1 MTEERTVLLE
11 RIATC
16 VAQGKVNEASK
27 IPPDMAGQPGAVE
40 LVRQALDL
48 GIEPMTVINEGLSV
62 GMRRVGDLFSQ
73 QKAFIPDMLLASRA
87 FTAALEVVKERF
99 NFGEGDARG
108 VFIIGTVLGD
118 LHDIGKNL
126 VAHIVAGAG
135 YHVVDLGVN
144 VPPERFVEEARK
156 YEHCAVG
163 LSTLLTTTMPN
174 MEKTVKLLRE
184 QCPQVPVIVG
194 GAPVSDSFA
203 SRIGANARGEDPRDA
218 VRWLDE
224 TFSPA

>member
-1 MTEERTVLLE
+1 MTDDARMLLE
-11 RIATC
+11 QIAEC
-16 VAQGKVNEASK
+16 IARGKVNAESK

-40 LVRQALDL
+40 RVQLALEM
-48 GIEPMTVINEGLSV
+48 GIEPMTVLHEGLSV

-87 FTAALEVVKERF
+87 FTAALEVIKKRF
-99 NFGEGDARG
+99 TYGESNARG
-108 VFIIGTVLGD
+108 GFVIGTVQGD

-144 VPPERFVEEARK
+144 VPPERFVEEVRK
-156 YEHCAVG
+156 HGHCAVG

-184 QCPQVPVIVG
+184 QCPDVPVIVG
-194 GAPVSDSFA
+194 GAPVTESFA
-203 SRIGANARGEDPRDA
+203 SRIGADAYGEDPRDA

-224 TFSPA
+224 TWISA

>member
-1 MTEERTVLLE
+1 MTEDAGMLLE
-11 RIATC
+11 QIAVC
-16 VAQGKVNEASK
+16 IARGKLNAESK
-27 IPPDMAGQPGAVE
+27 IPPDLAGQPGAVE
-40 LVRQALDL
+40 WVRQALDM
-48 GIEPMTVINEGLSV
+48 GIDPMTVIHEGLSV

-99 NFGEGDARG
+99 VFGESNARG
-108 VFIIGTVLGD
+108 TFVLGTVQGD

-135 YHVVDLGVN
+135 YHVVDLGTN
-144 VPPERFVEEARK
+144 VPPERFVEEVRK
-156 YEHCAVG
+156 HGRCAVG

-174 MEKTVKLLRE
+174 MEKAVKLLRE
-184 QCPQVPVIVG
+184 QCPDIPVIVG
-194 GAPVSDSFA
+194 GAPVTDSFA
-203 SRIGANARGEDPRDA
+203 SRIGADAHGEDPRDA

-224 TFSPA
+224 TLIPA

>member
-1 MTEERTVLLE
+1 MTEDAKSLLE
-11 RIATC
+11 QVAVC
-16 VAQGKVNEASK
+16 VARGKVNAESK

-40 LVRQALDL
+40 LVRQALDK
-48 GIEPMTVINEGLSV
+48 GIDPMTVIHEGLST

-87 FTAALEVVKERF
+87 FTAALEVIKERF
-99 NFGEGDARG
+99 AFGENNARG
-108 VFIIGTVLGD
+108 VFITGTVLGD

-156 YEHCAVG
+156 HGHCAVG

-184 QCPQVPVIVG
+184 QCPNVPVIVG
-194 GAPVSDSFA
+194 GAPVTDGFA
-203 SRIGANARGEDPRDA
+203 SRIGADAHGEDPRDA

-224 TFSPA
+224 TLSPA

>member
-1 MTEERTVLLE
+1 MMENERSLLE
-11 RIATC
+11 QIATC
-16 VAQGKVNEASK
+16 VARGKVNAEAK

-48 GIEPMTVINEGLSV
+48 GVEPMVVINEGLST

-73 QKAFIPDMLLASRA
+73 HKAFIPDMLLASRA
-87 FTAALEVVKERF
+87 FTAALEVIKERF
-99 NFGEGDARG
+99 SFGESEARG

-135 YHVVDLGVN
+135 YHVIDLGVN
-144 VPPERFVEEARK
+144 VSPERFVEEAK
-156 YEHCAVG
+156 KHEHCAVG

-174 MEKTVKLLRE
+174 MEKTVKILRE
-184 QCPQVPVIVG
+184 QCPGVPVIVG
-194 GAPVSDSFA
+194 GAPVTDGFA
-203 SRIGANARGEDPRDA
+203 SRIGADAHGQDPRDA

-224 TFSPA
+224 TLLPA